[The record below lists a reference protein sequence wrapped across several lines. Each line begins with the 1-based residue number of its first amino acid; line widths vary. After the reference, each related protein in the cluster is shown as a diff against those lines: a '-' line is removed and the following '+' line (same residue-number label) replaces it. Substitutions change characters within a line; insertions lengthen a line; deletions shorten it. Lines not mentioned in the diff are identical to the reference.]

1 MKLFQQ
7 RQREDKSLLRTAE
20 VCSLVYSF
28 DSQTTEGNNNELSL
42 LGSLYEMSVRELYE
56 NISELKRRDLV
67 QQRGIWRAILPHAV
81 ANRLAKR
88 ALENIPIDVICS
100 VFEKSG
106 SKRLLKSFSR
116 RLSYLHECNVAVEI
130 SRKWLCKDGL
140 LGDVSNLNELGASMF
155 QNIAPVNPELA
166 LTAIERVLNH
176 EESDKF
182 FSRNNSHYLVFT
194 RLLRS
199 LAYDKNLFNRSVELL
214 CRFALSEKPNE
225 NYNSIRNLL
234 KSLFYIYFSGTHATI
249 EQRIYI
255 ISNLIDSN
263 NNENINLSIS
273 LLSAS
278 LEAYEFTPNYEFE
291 FGSRSRDYGHTPMNR
306 EDIQCWFKTF
316 IEYSVT
322 LINSNE
328 HVAPKIKS
336 LLAEKFCG
344 LWTEFEMYDELE
356 TAARQIKSKCSWN
369 EGWIAVKHT
378 KRFNGKDIKAE
389 SISRLNYLDKLLKP
403 TTLMEK
409 AKLYIFSGYGSNN
422 LDLVDTI
429 ETEEDCDEYLMI
441 EDITRSLGHD
451 ISKDKEILKQLI
463 ADILSKEGPRVFCF
477 GQGLANGTEDPEKMW
492 QDFCI
497 QLAYL
502 EKSKRKY
509 QMICGFLNRI
519 SELDE
524 KLSEKFLNDAVT
536 DKIFTSVY
544 PLLQASVKITKVG
557 ADRLKRSAEIGLAP
571 IDLYSD
577 LAYGR
582 RHESICDDD
591 LCELLRLISDKV
603 DGLEVTV
610 KILQMRFY
618 GFSTEKTF
626 SDKIVSLGQELVLN
640 YFSEEVNKNA
650 NLDYRLG
657 NIINVCF
664 RGGSSEEYTRIL
676 CRRISEA
683 NSANNIYFVH
693 YKEVM
698 KAIALNQSKV
708 FLDMFLEE
716 NTKNH
721 HLINQIS
728 QWNSIKHVNFNDY
741 IDNDVIITWCE
752 VNPET
757 RYPILS
763 ASIIPYKINVEK
775 DRLEWTT
782 LASRVINSSPD
793 PIVVLN
799 KFKSS
804 FRPNPW
810 NGSLAEAM
818 ESRICLI
825 LDLKAHENPLIR
837 YWSLNEE
844 KVFNEE
850 IRSVREWE
858 LKIESERNECFE

>member
-28 DSQTTEGNNNELSL
+28 DSQTTEGNINELTL
-42 LGSLYEMSVRELYE
+42 LGSLYEMSARKLYE

-67 QQRGIWRAILPHAV
+67 QQRGIWRAVLPHAV

-88 ALENIPIDVICS
+88 ALENIPLDAICS
-100 VFEKSG
+100 VFENSG
-106 SKRLLKSFSR
+106 LERLLKSFSR

-130 SRKWLCKDGL
+130 SRRWLCEDGL
-140 LGDVSNLNELGASMF
+140 LGDVINLNELGASMF
-155 QNIAPVNPELA
+155 QNIAPVNPELT
-166 LTAIERVLNH
+166 LTAIERALNH
-176 EESDKF
+176 KEADKF
-182 FSRNNSHYLVFT
+182 FSRNNSNYLVFT

-199 LAYDKNLFNRSVELL
+199 LAYDKDLFIRSVELL

-225 NYNSIRNLL
+225 NYNSIIKLL
-234 KSLFYIYFSGTHATI
+234 KSLFYIHFSGTHATI

-255 ISNLIDSN
+255 ISNLINSN

-278 LEAYEFTPNYEFE
+278 LEAYEFTRNYEFE
-291 FGSRSRDYGHTPMNR
+291 FGSRSRDYGYTPRNR
-306 EDIQCWFKTF
+306 VDVQCWFKTF

-524 KLSEKFLNDAVT
+524 NLSEKFLKDAVT
-536 DKIFTSVY
+536 DKILTSVY
-544 PLLQASVKITKVG
+544 PLLQASVKITKMGV
-557 ADRLKRSAEIGLAP
+557 DRLKRSVEIGGAP

-582 RHESICDDD
+582 RHESISDDD
-591 LCELLRLISDKV
+591 LCELLRLIATKV
-603 DGLEVTV
+603 GGLEVTF
-610 KILQMRFY
+610 KILQMRFH

-626 SDKIVSLGQELVLN
+626 SDNIISLGQELVLN
-640 YFSEEVNKNA
+640 YFSKEVHKNA

-657 NIINVCF
+657 KIINVCF
-664 RGGSSEEYTRIL
+664 RGESAEEYIRIL

-683 NSANNIYFVH
+683 NSVNNIYFVH
-693 YKEVM
+693 YMEVM
-698 KAIALNQSKV
+698 KTIALNQSKV
-708 FLDMFLEE
+708 FLDIFLEE
-716 NTKNH
+716 NTKNC
-721 HLINQIS
+721 HLINPIYQR
-728 QWNSIKHVNFNDY
+728 NSIKQVNFNFY
-741 IDNDVIITWCE
+741 MDNDVIINWCE

-763 ASIIPYKINVEK
+763 LSIIPYRIREQK
-775 DRLEWTT
+775 DRLEWMP
-782 LASRVINSSPD
+782 LAKLIINNSPN
-793 PIVVLN
+793 PIEVLN

-804 FRPNPW
+804 FRPDSW
-810 NGSLAEAM
+810 SGSLAEAM
-818 ESRICLI
+818 QSRLCLI
-825 LDLKAHENPLIR
+825 LELKCHENSLIR
-837 YWSLNEE
+837 EWAFNTE
-844 KVFNEE
+844 KAFNEE
-850 IRSVREWE
+850 IRSAREWE
-858 LKIESERNECFE
+858 LKIENERNECFE